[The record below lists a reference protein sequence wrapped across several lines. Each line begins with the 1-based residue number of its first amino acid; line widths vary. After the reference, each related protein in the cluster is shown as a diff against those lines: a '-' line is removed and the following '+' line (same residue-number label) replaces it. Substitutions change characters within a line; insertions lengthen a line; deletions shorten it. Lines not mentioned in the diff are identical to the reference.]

1 MRIFNFLKKKK
12 YGVEV
17 DPDEIF
23 LDAQNMPEFNTQQ
36 FEGRIEKPISKIS
49 ITIFSIF
56 CGIIGI
62 LFSIQLVK
70 LQLIEGRTYLTKSE
84 RNSEKVIPIFA
95 PRGIIYDRKGI
106 PLAWNEENKVEG
118 EFFPIRQYIKDPG
131 FAHLLGYVDPPSR
144 DRSGI
149 YWQEDFIGKDGIEE
163 DFDDILRG
171 ENGEHIFETD
181 AHGTVTAEG
190 SIVPSIP
197 GNNIEVTIDARL
209 QANLYTAVVDFAKRA
224 GFSGGSAII
233 LDIANGEILALTNY
247 PEYDPNIMAH
257 GQDTTAIRSYF
268 KDPNKPFINRAI
280 SGLYTPGSIV
290 KPFVAI
296 GALTENIID
305 PDTQIYSSGKLVI
318 PNPYSPGND
327 SVFKDWKA
335 HGWVD
340 MRRALAV
347 SSNVYF
353 YQIAGG
359 FEGQKGLGITNIEKY
374 IRMFDIGEK
383 TGIDIAGEISG
394 VVPNP
399 EWKKKKFSDGTWR
412 LGDTYHTAIGQYGF
426 QVTPVQMVRAV
437 AAIAS
442 RGVLVTPHVIKK
454 YGEET
459 PIIKISEIKDSSYTV
474 IQEGMR
480 QVVTDGTALGFN
492 LPNIEIAAKTG
503 TAQVGI
509 SKKRMNSWAIGFFP
523 YENPKYAFV
532 VLMENAA
539 STNTLGASNVMRV
552 FFEYMRTNTPEYL
565 ITE

>member
-1 MRIFNFLKKKK
+1 MRFNFWKNKK

-17 DPDEIF
+17 EPDEIF

-36 FEGRIEKPISKIS
+36 FEGRIERPISKLS
-49 ITIFSIF
+49 ITVFSIV
-56 CGIIGI
+56 CGVIGII
-62 LFSIQLVK
+62 FFIQLAK
-70 LQLIEGRTYLTKSE
+70 LQLVEGRNYFTKSE
-84 RNSEKVIPIFA
+84 NNSEKVVPIFA

-106 PLAWNEENKVEG
+106 PLAWNEENKTED
-118 EFFPIRQYIKDPG
+118 EFFPIRQYSTDPG
-131 FAHLLGYVDPPSR
+131 FAHLLGYVDPPSK

-171 ENGEHIFETD
+171 ENGERIFGTD
-181 AHGTVTAEG
+181 AHGNILAEG
-190 SIVPSIP
+190 LMVPSVP
-197 GNNIEVTIDARL
+197 GNNIELTIDANL
-209 QANLYTAVVDFAKRA
+209 QTNLHTSLVDFAKHA

-233 LDIANGEILALTNY
+233 IDIENGEILALTNY

-257 GQDTTAIRSYF
+257 GQDATSIRSYF
-268 KDPNKPFINRAI
+268 KNPNKPFINRAI

-305 PDTQIYSSGKLVI
+305 PNKKIFSSGQLVL

-327 SVFKDWKA
+327 SIFKDWKA

-340 MRRALAV
+340 MRRAIAV

-353 YQIAGG
+353 YQIGGG

-374 IRMFDIGEK
+374 IRLFDIGEK
-383 TGIDIAGEISG
+383 TEIDISGEVSG
-394 VVPNP
+394 TIPNP
-399 EWKKKKFSDGTWR
+399 AWKKKNFSDGTWR

-426 QVTPVQMVRAV
+426 QVTPIQMVRAV

-454 YGEET
+454 YSEDVLYG
-459 PIIKISEIKDSSYTV
+459 KIEGITDSSYTV
-474 IQEGMR
+474 VQEGMR
-480 QVVTDGTALGFN
+480 QVVTDGTALGLN

-523 YENPKYAFV
+523 YEKPKYAFV

-565 ITE
+565 TTE